1 MSAAP
6 SSMPTDMTPSSGS
19 AAGRDTVPRRR
30 SRSRTGERYGSVWMH
45 LAALVAIVVFLAP
58 FAWLAIASVTSRGAL
73 LEKPLHW
80 IPQHLDFSRWR
91 DIFTGDAST
100 PAGGF
105 RSAMV
110 NSAIVAV
117 GTVALSVFVAVL
129 GAYAASRLKFRG
141 RGLTLLTFLATYM
154 IPPIAIVIPLY
165 LVLVRIGLLDN
176 VIGLI
181 LVYSS
186 FITPFVLWT
195 LTNFFDALPREIDEA
210 ATIDG
215 AGRMRILWQ
224 VLLPLAKPGLFSAIL
239 FATMLCWDEFLYALI
254 FTSTPASKTIP
265 VAVAEFSGKFATDF
279 GLLSAGGLLA
289 ALPPVVVALIFQRY
303 VTAGLAAG
311 GVKG

>member
-1 MSAAP
+1 M
-6 SSMPTDMTPSSGS
+6 TEMTPSSGGAGS
-19 AAGRDTVPRRR
+19 AKSAPAKAMSHRR
-30 SRSRTGERYGSVWMH
+30 GMNDRYAPVWMH
-45 LAALVAIVVFLAP
+45 LVAVVVIVVFLAP
-58 FAWLAIASVTSRGAL
+58 FAWLAIASVTSPSDL
-73 LEKPLHW
+73 LRRPLRW
-80 IPQHLDFSRWR
+80 WPQHLDLSRWA
-91 DIFTGDAST
+91 DIFTGDANT

-110 NSAIVAV
+110 NSAIVAA
-117 GTVALSVFVAVL
+117 GTVTLSVAVAVL
-129 GAYAASRLKFRG
+129 GAYAVSRLKFRG
-141 RGLTLLTFLATYM
+141 RGITVLGFLSTYM

-165 LVLVRIGLLDN
+165 LILVRIGLLDN
-176 VIGLI
+176 RLGLI

-289 ALPPVVVALIFQRY
+289 AIPPVVVALVFQRY

>member
-1 MSAAP
+1 MTLSSSLSTSGRTGRRKRSHVAA
-6 SSMPTDMTPSSGS
+6 S
-19 AAGRDTVPRRR
+19 
-30 SRSRTGERYGSVWMH
+30 GERYASVWLH
-45 LAALVAIVVFLAP
+45 LAALVAIIVFLAP
-58 FAWLAIASVTSRGAL
+58 FAWLAIASVTTRGAL

-80 IPQHLDFSRWR
+80 IPQQLDFSRWK
-91 DIFTGDAST
+91 DIFTGDAAT

-110 NSAIVAV
+110 NSAIVAL
-117 GTVALSVFVAVL
+117 GTVTLSIVVAVL
-129 GAYAASRLKFRG
+129 GAYAVSRLKFRG
-141 RGLTLLTFLATYM
+141 RGLTLLAFLATYM

-165 LVLVRIGLLDN
+165 LVLVNLGLLDSKL
-176 VIGLI
+176 GLI

-210 ATIDG
+210 ASIDG

-289 ALPPVVVALIFQRY
+289 AIPPVIVALVFQRY

-311 GVKG
+311 SVKG

>member
-1 MSAAP
+1 M
-6 SSMPTDMTPSSGS
+6 
-19 AAGRDTVPRRR
+19 
-30 SRSRTGERYGSVWMH
+30 WLH
-45 LAALVAIVVFLAP
+45 LAALAAIVVFLAP
-58 FAWLAIASVTSRGAL
+58 FAWLAIASVSTRGAL
-73 LEKPLHW
+73 LEKPLQW
-80 IPQHLDFSRWR
+80 IPRHLDLSRWV
-91 DIFTGDAST
+91 DIFTGAANS

-110 NSAIVAV
+110 NSLIVAL
-117 GTVALSVFVAVL
+117 GTVLLSVSVAVL
-129 GAYAASRLKFRG
+129 GAYAASRLNFRG
-141 RGLTLLTFLATYM
+141 RGTTLLAFLATYM

-165 LVLVRIGLLDN
+165 LLLVQIGLLDN
-176 VIGLI
+176 VLGLI

-254 FTSTPASKTIP
+254 FTSSSASKTIP

-289 ALPPVVVALIFQRY
+289 AIPPVIVALVFQKY

>member
-1 MSAAP
+1 MSTHVSPTASTVIPAAAP
-6 SSMPTDMTPSSGS
+6 
-19 AAGRDTVPRRR
+19 TVSRRR
-30 SRSRTGERYGSVWMH
+30 RRDASERYASVWMH
-45 LAALVAIVVFLAP
+45 LAAIVVILVFVAP
-58 FAWLAIASVTSRGAL
+58 FAWLGIASITARSEL
-73 LEKPLHW
+73 LQKPLRWWPAHV
-80 IPQHLDFSRWR
+80 DFSRWA
-91 DIFTGDAST
+91 DIFTGDAMT

-110 NSAIVAV
+110 NSLIVAA
-117 GTVALSVFVAVL
+117 GTVVLSVSVAVL
-129 GAYAASRLKFRG
+129 GAYAASRLNFRG
-141 RGLTLLTFLATYM
+141 RNLTLLAFLATYM

-165 LVLVRIGLLDN
+165 LILVQIGLLDSKL
-176 VIGLI
+176 GLI

-195 LTNFFDALPREIDEA
+195 LTNFFDALPRELDEA

-289 ALPPVVVALIFQRY
+289 AIPPVVVALIFQRY